1 MSYRFLKEP
10 YTEIHMTLAKI
21 MQLHKLNELI
31 LDPAYQR
38 DSVAP
43 KKWKKNFVPSWMFQN
58 RSCPSTLHFRK
69 LKEGKTVGLYEVID
83 GVQRITT
90 LIEFLED
97 KFSCDSRDGIPY
109 VGADEILPINLSA
122 VKYSEMLKLQQ
133 GDMFKDILLNQCVFK
148 VVVYNEMMT
157 EEEAAETFRTI
168 NSATTQN
175 HQELRQA
182 TTLPFAQ
189 AVRLLARGITPNV
202 NLGA

>member
-1 MSYRFLKEP
+1 MSYRFSTIP
-10 YTEIHMTLAKI
+10 YTEMQMTLEKI
-21 MQLHKLNELI
+21 LQLYKQNELI

-43 KKWKKNFVPSWMFQN
+43 KTWKKNFVPSWM
-58 RSCPSTLHFRK
+58 SKICPSVLHFRK
-69 LKEGKTVGLYEVID
+69 MKKGETAGLYEVID

-97 KFSCDSRDGIPY
+97 KFSCNPKDSIPY
-109 VGADEILPINLSA
+109 TGADEVLPINLSA
-122 VKYSEMLKLQQ
+122 VKYSEMLKLQN
-133 GDMFKDILLNQCVFK
+133 GDMLKDVLLKQCVFN
-148 VVVYNEMMT
+148 VIVYNEIMT
-157 EEEAAETFRTI
+157 EEEAAEIFRTI

-182 TTLPFAQ
+182 TTLPLAQ

-202 NLGA
+202 NLGV